1 MMPLI
6 VSRNIKNAHK
16 TDDIVIMDYQER
28 FLRRKVLTSANGL
41 RFLVDLAKTTSLGH
55 HDAFV
60 LEDGRLVGVV
70 PANED
75 LLEVK
80 GDLVRLAWHIGNRH
94 TPCQIESERLLIQ
107 NNHVMGDMLQKLGA
121 IVTAVNEPFIPEVG
135 AYGNTRTHAH

>member
-1 MMPLI
+1 M
-6 VSRNIKNAHK
+6 
-16 TDDIVIMDYQER
+16 
-28 FLRRKVLTSANGL
+28 
-41 RFLVDLAKTTSLGH
+41 DLAKTTSLNR

-80 GDLVRLAWHIGNRH
+80 GNLVRLAWHIGNRH
-94 TPCQIESERLLIQ
+94 TPCQIESGRLLIQ
-107 NNHVMGDMLQKLGA
+107 HNHVIKTMLLKLGA
-121 IVTAVNEPFIPEVG
+121 IVTSVNEPFTPEGG